1 MIDAEFAEDEKQ
13 SCAFIMAGDFNAQP
27 MSSVMSV
34 LHNEDITSD
43 DPGMWKIPLFADQ
56 EVQDFY

>member
-1 MIDAEFAEDEKQ
+1 
-13 SCAFIMAGDFNAQP
+13 MAGDFNAQP

-43 DPGMWKIPLFADQ
+43 DPGMWKSPLFADQ
-56 EVQDFY
+56 EVQDYY